1 MANLQVLRL
10 DRESVPLAKA
20 VIHNGVAYV
29 SGQAALNTETRE
41 ATSPDIREQT
51 RETLRRIDTILEQA
65 GTSKDKL
72 LMVRV
77 YLTDVRNDFAAMNEV
92 YGRHFGDH
100 KPARSTVQAARLPRD
115 VAVEIEAVAV
125 VRGR

>member
-77 YLTDVRNDFAAMNEV
+77 YLTDVEQDFAAMNEV
-92 YGRHFGDH
+92 YLEWLEGHR
-100 KPARSTVQAARLPRD
+100 PARTTIGAPLAVPSLKIEIDCMAAVD
-115 VAVEIEAVAV
+115 
-125 VRGR
+125 